1 MRITLNMY
9 RNYIMKK
16 AHKMSKKTKEKI
28 LHDKKVISFIVI
40 ILLVLGLLISVFA
53 LRQKTQEN
61 TSAAVTFVGL
71 HAQGNKIVTQS
82 GQPIQLRGVSIS
94 GSEFNCVQGAN
105 KIFSNPANQ
114 QEITTMKSWN
124 INVVRIPLNEDCW
137 LGINGAN
144 PGGSAYQSAVEGY
157 VNLLT
162 SNGIAAILDLHWN
175 APGTQLASAQ
185 QDMAD
190 SDHTPAFWTSV
201 SNTFKNNG
209 SVIFELYNEPN
220 SISWSCWLN
229 GGSTC
234 SNPPFPIA
242 GMQTLLN
249 SIRATGATN
258 LVVMG
263 GLAWS
268 NDLSGWLAN
277 EPKDPLNNIG
287 ATWHVYS
294 FNACTTMSCWTSQ
307 VLPVANKVPLIA
319 TEVGESDCAGTFDT
333 QVYNWLNSISQN
345 YTGWAWFPGGCG
357 FPSLISDYN
366 GTATAAGQSLKSI
379 LTGLPKQPVPV
390 STGGGG
396 SVPSVSSAP
405 SPTVALLTPTF
416 GVVGDCQTNNTCP
429 TVTPGSSGNNTNPST
444 APSSSVSI
452 SPMPSVSGIPTNTP
466 NVKNPSGGGSQ
477 NLITILLQLI
487 TLILKFLQ
495 ALIKL

>member
-1 MRITLNMY
+1 MSPLHLV
-9 RNYIMKK
+9 YIMKK
-16 AHKMSKKTKEKI
+16 AQKIPRKTKNKKQKNTNIISYIIII
-28 LHDKKVISFIVI
+28 LLLIGLFIVI
-40 ILLVLGLLISVFA
+40 FVS
-53 LRQKTQEN
+53 RQKTYEN
-61 TSAAVTFVGL
+61 TTAATTFVGL
-71 HAQGNKIVTQS
+71 HAQGNQIVTQS
-82 GQPIQLRGVSIS
+82 GQPLRLRGVSIS
-94 GSEFNCVQGAN
+94 GTEFNCVQTN
-105 KIFSNPANQ
+105 KVFSNPANQ

-137 LGINGAN
+137 LGINGAHV
-144 PGGSAYQSAVEGY
+144 GGSAYQSAIEGY
-157 VNLLT
+157 VKLLT

-175 APGTQLASAQ
+175 APGTQLATKQ
-185 QDMAD
+185 QVMAD

-201 SNTFKNNG
+201 SSTFKNNG

-229 GGSTC
+229 GGASC

-249 SIRATGATN
+249 AIRSTGATN

-268 NDLSGWLAN
+268 NDLTGWLAN

-319 TEVGESDCAGTFDT
+319 TEVGESDCAGSFDT
-333 QVYNWLNSISQN
+333 QVYNWLNSINQN

-366 GTATAAGQSLKSI
+366 GTPTAAGQALKSI
-379 LTGLPKQPVPV
+379 LATSPIQPVPV
-390 STGGGG
+390 TTGGGTAPTSQPTNSTPSITIAPTFGCLG
-396 SVPSVSSAP
+396 SCPAPSGSPSQAPSSGMITVSPSEMVSPTITVSPIPNISVSPTTNP
-405 SPTVALLTPTF
+405 SGTPGGNNANLITLFLQLLAALLTF
-416 GVVGDCQTNNTCP
+416 LSQLL
-429 TVTPGSSGNNTNPST
+429 
-444 APSSSVSI
+444 
-452 SPMPSVSGIPTNTP
+452 
-466 NVKNPSGGGSQ
+466 GGR
-477 NLITILLQLI
+477 
-487 TLILKFLQ
+487 
-495 ALIKL
+495 